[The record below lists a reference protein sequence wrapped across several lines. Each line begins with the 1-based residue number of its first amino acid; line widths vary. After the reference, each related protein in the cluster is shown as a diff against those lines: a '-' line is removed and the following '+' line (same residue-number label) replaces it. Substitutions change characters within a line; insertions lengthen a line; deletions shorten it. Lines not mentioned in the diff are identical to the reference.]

1 MGHGTVIRHACY
13 RAYHG
18 VQEKRPKKVWVSP
31 NGNGVWVFNGSPAV
45 DEQMPIKSA
54 WKVENG
60 ANTQCK

>member
-1 MGHGTVIRHACY
+1 MPATGLTM
-13 RAYHG
+13 
-18 VQEKRPKKVWVSP
+18 ESKKKDLKKVWVSP

-60 ANTQCK
+60 ADTQCK